1 MQPVQISLNVEL
13 VFFVILTFLM
23 IVVMLNLL
31 IAIMSDTF
39 DIVKDREVTEFYR
52 ERTALLAEQ
61 ESVMRNPDTYAPPYP
76 QFPKSRVVKR
86 VREQRAVF

>member
-1 MQPVQISLNVEL
+1 M
-13 VFFVILTFLM
+13 M
-23 IVVMLNLL
+23 NLL
-31 IAIMSDTF
+31 IAIMGDVYARVSA
-39 DIVKDREVTEFYR
+39 RELTEFYR